1 MNHTAQA
8 LMAIRLLQSLPN
20 WDRVA
25 CVYGDIEGY
34 LDDLADDLE
43 RNDWSDLVVD
53 DERLADYKADH
64 AWIDRVLTEASRAA
78 SQAA

>member
-8 LMAIRLLQSLPN
+8 LMAIRLLQSLPS

-25 CVYGDIEGY
+25 CVYGDIEEN
-34 LDDLADDLE
+34 LNDLANDLE
-43 RNDWSDLVVD
+43 NNDWGDLVID
-53 DERLADYKADH
+53 DARLAEYKADH
-64 AWIDRVLTEASRAA
+64 AWIDQVIAEA